1 MMAPYSI
8 SICILIVLVDLTL
21 SKSTGELKVK
31 ESVENTEKEVSS
43 SFLGK
48 LRDLL
53 PSATHHHHGHH
64 GHHHHHHKPHH
75 KDIHHGEEHAMKKHD
90 FGHDYGKWKGSDEF
104 WKDNKHKHAE
114 KKKMRDRFGRQK
126 YIKEHEKD
134 NHLEYHRKK
143 HGKFEQEDG
152 KKFQHHEDKGA
163 GRDKKWHWDK
173 AGQKV
178 CTND

>member
-1 MMAPYSI
+1 MML
-8 SICILIVLVDLTL
+8 CGVFFCVFLVLVDVTS
-21 SKSTGELKVK
+21 SKSTSESNVK
-31 ESVENTEKEVSS
+31 ESLIRTAESQD
-43 SFLGK
+43 FLGTP
-48 LRDLL
+48 RDLVSL
-53 PSATHHHHGHH
+53 ASHHHHGGHH
-64 GHHHHHHKPHH
+64 GGHHKGHP
-75 KDIHHGEEHAMKKHD
+75 KDVDFGEEHAMKKHD
-90 FGHDYGKWKGSDEF
+90 YGREYGKWKGADEF
-104 WKDNKHKHAE
+104 WKDNKSKRAE

-178 CTND
+178 SSKSIS